1 MFLQDLRIAVR
12 RLLKAP
18 GFSIAA
24 ILMLTLG
31 IGATTGIFSIVESVL
46 LRPLP
51 FPEPDKLV
59 VLSDTLQ
66 GVQIG
71 GNDEVGVTPQD
82 ILNYTRD
89 THSFA
94 SLGGYRSAGF
104 ELSGAGEPAQVDAER
119 MTAGVFPALDVAPLM
134 GRFFTQQ
141 EDEQK
146 EQVVLLSY
154 AMWQKRF
161 HGDPHV
167 LGSKILLDRK
177 PYVVIGVMPRNFEFP
192 LRPGQLDRAEL
203 WVPMSFI
210 PDELG
215 PSGAASWSYHMV
227 GRLKPGV
234 TARQARD
241 DAERVAQET
250 MRNYPAFMSSLHISA
265 VVHSLHEET
274 VREARSLLRILFLAI
289 SVVLLIA
296 CANLA
301 GLLLVRAIRQRREI
315 AVRLALGA
323 GKRAL
328 LRQAILESLVL
339 SLAGGVLGLIVA
351 ALGLLIGKNLL
362 PETLPRVGEIGVD
375 WKVVGFAVLL
385 ALLTGIVCGLAP
397 AFAAIRTSVN
407 ETLKQG
413 GRTGTAGGHARLRSA
428 LVIGEIAI
436 ALVLLAASGLL
447 LRSFEKMRAVEL
459 GFRPDHTLTAA
470 YSLPHNQYDTQPK
483 IDQFNRELLLRVQ
496 QLPGVQ
502 AAGLTSILPD
512 AGGDSNGTF
521 VVDGYVA
528 PKGEG
533 MNLATPLRVEGNY
546 FQAMGIP
553 LLEGRFFA
561 ESDTAASQLAVIVN
575 RKFAQHY
582 WPGESPLGKR
592 IRFGTQEMKT
602 PWLTV
607 VGEVADVKEGSP
619 DEPDKQQFY
628 QPITQLEAA
637 IGPMGSPTDLVGDSG
652 YIALRTSIAPEQMTN
667 LLRET
672 VRSIDPQLPL
682 SQVQTMEHAVSE
694 SEAPRRFNT
703 ALIASFAGAALLL
716 AALGIYSVIAFSAAL
731 RAQEM
736 AVRIALGSQRS
747 GILNLV
753 FASAVKLAIV
763 GCAIG
768 MVGTLAASRLLHSFL
783 FGVSAFDP
791 LTLAVAVM
799 FVLALA
805 IVASWLPAHRAASI
819 DPMKAL
825 RAD

>member
-12 RLLKAP
+12 RLVKAP
-18 GFSIAA
+18 GFSLAA

-51 FPEPDKLV
+51 FPQPDKLV
-59 VLSDTLQ
+59 VLSDILQ
-66 GVQIG
+66 GAEIG
-71 GNDEVGVTPQD
+71 GNNEAGVTPHD
-82 ILNYTRD
+82 IRNYTRD
-89 THSFA
+89 THSFE
-94 SLGGYRSAGF
+94 SLGGYRQTTY
-104 ELSGAGEPAQVDAER
+104 ELSGVGDPAQVDATR
-119 MTAGVFPALDVAPLM
+119 MTGGVFPAVGVQPMM
-134 GRFFTQQ
+134 GRYFTQQ
-141 EDEQK
+141 EDDQK
-146 EQVVLLSY
+146 EQVVVLSY
-154 AMWQKRF
+154 ALWQKRF
-161 HGDPHV
+161 HADPNV
-167 LGSKILLDRK
+167 LGSKVLLDRK

-192 LRPGQLDRAEL
+192 LVPGQLNHTEL
-203 WVPMSFI
+203 WVPMSFM
-210 PDELG
+210 PEELG
-215 PSGAASWSYHMV
+215 PTGAASWSYQMV
-227 GRLKPGV
+227 GRLKPGM
-234 TARQARD
+234 TAQQAQQ

-250 MRNYPAFMSSLHISA
+250 MRNYPAFMSSLRISA

-274 VREARSLLRILFLAI
+274 VQEARSLLRILFLAI
-289 SVVLLIA
+289 SVVMLIA

-339 SLAGGVLGLIVA
+339 SLTGGIVGLILAVA
-351 ALGLLIGKNLL
+351 GLWVGVGLL
-362 PETLPRVGEIGVD
+362 PETLPRVGEIGLD
-375 WKVVGFAVLL
+375 WKVVAFAFLL
-385 ALLTGIVCGLAP
+385 AVLTGIVCGLAP
-397 AFAAIRTSVN
+397 AFAAMHTSVN

-413 GRTGTAGGHARLRSA
+413 GRSGPAGGHARLRSA

-436 ALVLLAASGLL
+436 ALVLLAASGLF
-447 LRSFEKMRAVEL
+447 LRSFEKMREVEL

-470 YSLPHNQYDTQPK
+470 YSLPRNQYGKQAAVDE
-483 IDQFNRELLLRVQ
+483 FNHELLHRLE

-502 AAGLTSILPD
+502 STGLTSLMPES
-512 AGGDSNGTF
+512 GYDSATTF
-521 VVDGYVA
+521 VVDGYV
-528 PKGEG
+528 PQKGAG
-533 MNLATPLRVEGNY
+533 MNLATPMQVEGNY
-546 FQAMGIP
+546 FQAMGIS
-553 LLEGRFFA
+553 LLEGRFFTEA
-561 ESDTAASQLAVIVN
+561 DTATSQMVAIVN
-575 RKFAQHY
+575 HKFAQHY
-582 WPGESPLGKR
+582 WPGESPIGKR
-592 IRFGTQEMKT
+592 MRFGTPEMAT

-607 VGEVADVKEGSP
+607 VGEVADVKEASP
-619 DEPDKQQFY
+619 DAPDKQQFY
-628 QPITQLEAA
+628 QPVAQVEAS
-637 IGPMGSPTDLVGDSG
+637 IGSLASPNDLNGNSG
-652 YIALRTSIAPEQMTN
+652 FIALRTSTPPEQTTN
-667 LLRET
+667 LLRDT

-682 SQVQTMEHAVSE
+682 SQVQTMEHAVSG

-703 ALIASFAGAALLL
+703 ALISSFAAAALLL

-753 FASAVKLAIV
+753 FASAVKLALV

-768 MVGTLAASRLLHSFL
+768 IVGTLAASRLLRSFL

-791 LTLAVAVM
+791 LTLSAAVL

-805 IVASWLPAHRAASI
+805 MAASWLPAHRAASV

-825 RAD
+825 RTD